1 MKIAIIT
8 NIIPTYREHFYDIIF
23 NNSLYDV
30 QVFCQSHI
38 AGTNIKSSHEKYNE
52 KIYILKSYSPFKS
65 ERLVWQFLPVVKLF
79 KDFDILVVDGNL
91 RHLSQAILSTIFKL
105 FGKKIVVWSN
115 VYTFGGNKDKQ
126 KIRLA
131 WWKMFDNFLMYTEK
145 DATILR
151 EIGFENKNI
160 LSINNGLNQ
169 NAIDKH
175 KQIWNQKM
183 LLDFKIK
190 HQIASENI
198 IISSGR
204 FNEVNNHIIALKAIE
219 IVKKT
224 FPDILWI
231 VIGDGSEK
239 DEIEKKIKDS
249 GLTDNVRLLGEV
261 YDEEKKCPWFLISEF
276 FLHPGP
282 IGLSIFNAY
291 GYSLPVITH
300 ENQSN
305 HGPEFFLFEENKTGF
320 LFKENDE
327 NDLARKIIFA
337 LKNKETLEYMTTYT
351 YNIARNKNNTD
362 IMSKQFFKMM
372 QSLQQ
377 L

>member
-1 MKIAIIT
+1 MRIAIIT

-23 NNSLYDV
+23 NNDDYDIE
-30 QVFCQSHI
+30 VFCQSNI
-38 AGTNIKSSHEKYNE
+38 AGTNIKSSHEKYKN
-52 KIYILKSYSPFKS
+52 KIHILKSYSPFKN
-65 ERLVWQFLPVVKLF
+65 ERLVWQFLPAVKLF

-105 FGKKIVVWSN
+105 LGKKIIVWSN
-115 VYTFGGNKDKQ
+115 VYTFGGNKEKQ

-145 DATILR
+145 DSAILK
-151 EIGFENKNI
+151 EIGFKNKNI
-160 LSINNGLNQ
+160 ISINNGLNQ
-169 NAIDKH
+169 NTIDELSQKWDH
-175 KQIWNQKM
+175 KL

-190 HQIASENI
+190 NQIASDNI

-219 IVKKT
+219 IVKQS

-239 DEIEKKIKDS
+239 EKLEKEVKS
-249 GLTDNVRLLGEV
+249 SVLADNVRFLGEV
-261 YDEEKKCPWFLISEF
+261 YDEEKKSPWFLISKA

-300 ENQSN
+300 DNQTN
-305 HGPEFFLFEENKTGF
+305 HGPEFFLFEENETGF
-320 LFKENDE
+320 LFIENDE
-327 NDLARKIIFA
+327 DDLTRKIIFA
-337 LKNKETLEYMTTYT
+337 LKNIETLEYMKKNT

-362 IMSKQFFKMM
+362 IMSKQFLKMI
-372 QSLQQ
+372 SSIK
-377 L
+377 

>member
-38 AGTNIKSSHEKYNE
+38 AGTNIKSSHEKYNA
-52 KIYILKSYSPFKS
+52 KIHILKSYSPFKS
-65 ERLVWQFLPVVKLF
+65 ERLVWQFLPVAKLF
-79 KDFDILVVDGNL
+79 KDFDIIVVDGNL

-105 FGKKIVVWSN
+105 LGKKIIVWSN
-115 VYTFGGNKDKQ
+115 VYTFGGNKENQ
-126 KIRLA
+126 KIRLT

-145 DATILR
+145 DTTILK

-160 LSINNGLNQ
+160 ISINNGLNQ
-169 NAIDKH
+169 NTIDEQSQK
-175 KQIWNQKM
+175 WNQKL

-190 HQIASENI
+190 HQITSDNI

-204 FNEVNNHIIALKAIE
+204 FNEVNNHILALKAIE
-219 IVKKT
+219 IVKQT
-224 FPDILWI
+224 FPDLLWI

-239 DEIEKKIKDS
+239 EKIEKVINRR
-249 GLTDNVRLLGEV
+249 GLTNNVRLLGEV
-261 YDEEKKCPWFLISEF
+261 YNEEKKCPWFLISKV

-282 IGLSIFNAY
+282 IGLSVFNAY

-300 ENQSN
+300 DNQSN
-305 HGPEFFLFEENKTGF
+305 HGPEFFLFEENKSGF

-327 NDLARKIIFA
+327 NDLAEKIIFA
-337 LKNKETLEYMTTYT
+337 LKNIETLENMKKHTYD
-351 YNIARNKNNTD
+351 IARYKNNTD
-362 IMSKQFFKMM
+362 IMSKQFLKMI
-372 QSLQQ
+372 SSIK
-377 L
+377 